1 MESRLVMANKNNTVN
16 KDNTTVKGT
25 VNNVGQEISKQAPSV
40 DVISCTMTNEE
51 HKARVERIHTKME
64 QGLRLSWDIIVDIA
78 SAKERNEQELDGYTK
93 SADDFNKWANEL
105 FGMGETQVKQAI
117 RLVGFYGSI
126 DDKGEYSIDDKY
138 KRFTK
143 EKLDIIQRIP
153 QLKTKAQFDDVCE
166 TFGIMP
172 NTSEGVLKEIVKEA
186 KGITDKTDSAEDK
199 AAKKEKKEKEQTTEQ
214 IKSSVEYKTLESKR
228 DILLKFTGDYYTKVH
243 AYCEKVRAL
252 KKDEPLSTDAITEMV
267 AIFLSYER
275 DFKEVEKEY
284 NGVGKESNK

>member
-1 MESRLVMANKNNTVN
+1 MANKNNTVN

-25 VNNVGQEISKQAPSV
+25 ANNVGQEITKQKPSA
-40 DVISCTMTNEE
+40 DVISCTMTEEE
-51 HKARVERIHTKME
+51 HQARVERIHTKME

-126 DDKGEYSIDDKY
+126 DDKGEYTLDDKY

-153 QLKTKAQFDDVCE
+153 QLKTKAQFDEVCD

-186 KGITDKTDSAEDK
+186 KGITDKGDSKEDK
-199 AAKKEKKEKEQTTEQ
+199 EAKKQKKEKEQTTAE
-214 IKSSVEYKTLESKR
+214 IKSSVEYKELESKR

-267 AIFLSYER
+267 ALFLSYER

-284 NGVGKESNK
+284 NGVGKDNK

>member
-1 MESRLVMANKNNTVN
+1 MANKNNTVN

-25 VNNVGQEISKQAPSV
+25 ANNVGQEITKQMPST
-40 DVISCTMTNEE
+40 DVISCTMTEEE
-51 HKARVERIHTKME
+51 HQARVERIHTKME

-126 DDKGEYSIDDKY
+126 DDKGEYSLDDKY

-153 QLKTKAQFDDVCE
+153 QLKTKAQFDEVCD

-186 KGITDKTDSAEDK
+186 KGITDKSESKEDK
-199 AAKKEKKEKEQTTEQ
+199 EAKKQKKEKEQSTAE
-214 IKSSVEYKTLESKR
+214 IKASVEYKELESKR

-284 NGVGKESNK
+284 NGVGKDNK